1 MGSSVRY
8 VVMSDRAASILRD
21 LDFVERL
28 RAERLAD
35 SVLARGVERVKAFQQ
50 LRFARTYAD
59 LLASRRYAG
68 AARFFLDELYGPTDF
83 SHRDAQFA
91 RVVPALVRL
100 FPEDVV
106 ATVATLGQLHALSES
121 LDTRMA
127 RSLSEFDGP
136 LDAARYAHAWRVV
149 GEPSSRQSQI
159 DLTVSVG
166 QQLDRYTRSKL
177 LRHSLRLMRG
187 PAKAAGM
194 EQLQRF
200 LESGF
205 DTFAEMRG
213 TDEFLKIVR
222 QREQTLSTALFAGGD
237 DILSQYVDQ

>member
-1 MGSSVRY
+1 
-8 VVMSDRAASILRD
+8 MSDRAASILRD
-21 LDFVERL
+21 LDSVERL

-35 SVLARGVERVKAFQQ
+35 PVLAHGVERVKAFQQ

-59 LLASRRYAG
+59 LLGSQRYAR

-121 LDTRMA
+121 LDSLMA
-127 RSLSEFDGP
+127 RTLSEFDGA
-136 LDAARYAHAWRVV
+136 LDASRYAHAWRLV
-149 GEPSSRQSQI
+149 GEPLSRQSQI

-166 QQLDRYTRSKL
+166 RQLDRYTRSKL

-213 TDEFLKIVR
+213 AEEFLTIVR
-222 QREQTLSTALFAGGD
+222 QREETLAAALFAGDD
-237 DILSQYVDQ
+237 DILSQYVAH